1 MASKSSLHKLRAPS
15 LKTLISAPWAK
26 TTENSYYGD
35 PRFVNREQHGLE
47 HIERDQID
55 DDGSERVVI
64 KGYN

>member
-1 MASKSSLHKLRAPS
+1 MKKLRAPS

-26 TTENSYYGD
+26 APENPYYGD
-35 PRFVNREQHGLE
+35 PRFVDREQHGLE
-47 HIERDQID
+47 HIDREKSD